1 MTGQSAV
8 TPNTPATGQPTIAG
22 TLETGETLTAATS
35 SISDDNGLANAAF
48 AYQWIHTATDSEAY
62 IPAATAS
69 SYLLSSDDLGHS
81 IKVRVTF
88 TDDDG
93 YTERLTSSA
102 TALVVMPANVAA
114 TGQPTIRGTAEV
126 GETLTAATSAIS
138 DSNGLTNTVFSHQ
151 WVRSA
156 NDSDNDITNATS
168 STYVVTNADVDK
180 AIKVRVS
187 FTDDDE
193 YSETLTSNATTSVP
207 VPAPVIVPPEEPQI
221 AQAAGD
227 AEVPDYWNLIPTGKG
242 LGDRFR
248 LIFLSSTERNATSSS
263 INTYNTWIQT
273 RAAAGHTALTD
284 YSSLFKAVGCTDSQ
298 SARNNTST
306 TFTNSNKGVPIYWVN
321 GNKVADDYE
330 DFYDES
336 WDDEANDKNESGT
349 NGPDTSDVDNYP
361 VTGCDHDGT
370 KAGGSGVQSRA
381 LGSGGSV
388 RLARPNDSGSDNG
401 PLSSINN
408 ISAGSRPMYGLS
420 PVFIVVELSDDA
432 KLSTLVIEG
441 ATNGES
447 ISLSPAFTAN
457 RGNYTATVPN
467 NIDAVS
473 LTATKNESNATVAIT
488 NDDDTNTKN
497 QAELDLIVGD
507 TTLTVT
513 VTAQDG
519 STKTYTITVT
529 RSVAITLVSNTGQTL
544 GNVAAS
550 IQSQPFTTGSHLYG
564 YTLTSVNVGIQGN
577 VGLAITQ
584 LFQIVPNKG
593 NGQPNLSDPTKFIT
607 LTSPASTRQDKIH
620 TFAAP
625 ADTKLAANTT
635 YHLLLVN
642 DTGGL
647 PGNIHLVSSQDEDQ
661 GGAPSWSIGN
671 TRYWKASTSESWSTS
686 SSTIVRMQI
695 NGLNALPST
704 DATLSGLAMEDAT
717 GAETITLSP
726 AFDEDTLTYTA
737 AVANGIHAV
746 TLTATKNHS
755 GAMIAITDDDDANT
769 KNEADLDLSV
779 GANTLTV
786 TVTAEDTSVTET
798 YTITVTR
805 AQDPTVPPT
814 VLPTWSLVP
823 SGLSEGDQFRLLFL
837 SAIRRNGSSS
847 DIADYNTF
855 VQERAAAGHTDI
867 QTYSNRFT
875 AVGCT
880 EAVDARDNT
889 GTTYTNANKGAP
901 IYWLNGNKVADD
913 YEDFYDGDW
922 DDEAAGKNELGTAA
936 YDILQIGNRPLTGCS
951 DDGTEKV
958 TGTDSSAL
966 GNGGDVTVAR
976 PNSSGTGDGPLS
988 SGQKIDKTYTRPMY
1002 ALSQV
1007 FTVTAPADCPT
1018 DATWCT
1024 TMGLQTHRRVV
1035 ADFLPAAWAGR
1046 VHQRRLSF
1054 QYPLAPQIGIRPKV
1068 GLVGKE
1074 YLGTTASG
1082 RRSQR
1087 GVLHHEGF
1095 PPYRVRL
1102 DQPLLG
1108 AFQHKP
1114 QPVQIVQATA
1124 PAQRQPE
1131 VVRHKLPHRLPVP
1144 VG

>member
-1 MTGQSAV
+1 MNELKLKARNAWFAALAMTAIAAILAFTAVMTVSAQSDTPDWRLPVTGLTAVAGDDPGEIIISWDAHTQTTKTLLNYRVAWTPDGEGFKSADRTNWNFHTTGTQHTVTDLDAGATYQVKFRTRYEGNQGSRWTAVVTGQSAV
-8 TPNTPATGQPTIAG
+8 TTNTPATGQPTIAG
-22 TLETGETLTAATS
+22 TVETGETLTAATS
-35 SISDDNGLANAAF
+35 NISDDNGLANAAF

-69 SYLLSSDDLGHS
+69 SYLLNSDDLGHS

-114 TGQPTIRGTAEV
+114 TGQPTITGTAEV
-126 GETLTAATSAIS
+126 RETLTAATSAIS
-138 DSNGLTNTVFSHQ
+138 DSNGITNALFSHQ

-156 NDSDNDITNATS
+156 NGSDNDISNATGS
-168 STYVVTNADVDK
+168 NYVITNADVDK
-180 AIKVRVS
+180 AIKVQVS
-187 FTDDDE
+187 FTDDDG

-227 AEVPDYWNLIPTGKG
+227 AEVPDDWNLIPTGKG

-248 LIFLSSTERNATSSS
+248 LIFLSSTKRNATSSS

-420 PVFIVVELSDDA
+420 PVFIVVEFSDDA

-447 ISLSPAFTAN
+447 ISLSPGFTAN

-488 NDDDTNTKN
+488 DDDDTNTKN
-497 QAELDLIVGD
+497 QADLDLIVGD

-529 RSVAITLVSNTGQTL
+529 RSAAITLVSNTGQTL
-544 GNVAAS
+544 AS
-550 IQSQPFTTGSHLYG
+550 QSTSQQSQPFTTGGNLGG
-564 YTLTSVNVGIQGN
+564 YTLTSVD
-577 VGLAITQ
+577 VGLGGTADSRTR
-584 LFQIVPNKG
+584 LFHIVPNQS
-593 NGQPNLSDPTKFIT
+593 NGQPDLSDSTKFIT
-607 LTSPASTRQDKIH
+607 LTTPSSLSSNSLN
-620 TFAAP
+620 TFTAP
-625 ADTKLAANTT
+625 ANAKLAANTT
-635 YHLLLVN
+635 YHLYLASA
-642 DTGGL
+642 DGGI
-647 PGNIHLVSSQDEDQ
+647 PGNTQRVSSQDEDD
-661 GGAPSWSIGN
+661 GGAPGWSIGN
-671 TRYWKASTSESWSTS
+671 IKYWRSGGSGTWSLNIATM
-686 SSTIVRMQI
+686 VRMQI
-695 NGLNALPST
+695 NGRNALPST
-704 DATLSGLAMEDAT
+704 DAKLSGLAIEGTT
-717 GAETITLSP
+717 GAESITLNP
-726 AFDEDTLTYTA
+726 AFHEDTLTYTA
-737 AVANGIHAV
+737 TAAHSIDAV
-746 TLTATKNHS
+746 TLSATKNHS
-755 GAMIAITDDDDANT
+755 GAMVAITDDDDANT
-769 KNEADLDLSV
+769 KNEADLNLSV

-814 VLPTWSLVP
+814 VLPTWSLIP
-823 SGLSEGDQFRLLFL
+823 SGLSNTGNQFRLLFL
-837 SAIRRNGSSS
+837 SGTKRNGSSS

-855 VQERAAAGHTDI
+855 AQERAAAGHTDI
-867 QTYSNRFT
+867 QAYSNRFT

-880 EAVDARDNT
+880 TAVDARDNT
-889 GTTYTNANKGAP
+889 GTTYTNANKGVP
-901 IYWLNGNKVADD
+901 IYWLDGNKVADE
-913 YEDFYDGDW
+913 YEDFYDGEW
-922 DDEAAGKNELGTAA
+922 DDEAAGKSLSTIFLG
-936 YDILQIGNRPLTGCS
+936 LT
-951 DDGTEKV
+951 
-958 TGTDSSAL
+958 
-966 GNGGDVTVAR
+966 
-976 PNSSGTGDGPLS
+976 P
-988 SGQKIDKTYTRPMY
+988 
-1002 ALSQV
+1002 
-1007 FTVTAPADCPT
+1007 
-1018 DATWCT
+1018 
-1024 TMGLQTHRRVV
+1024 
-1035 ADFLPAAWAGR
+1035 
-1046 VHQRRLSF
+1046 
-1054 QYPLAPQIGIRPKV
+1054 
-1068 GLVGKE
+1068 
-1074 YLGTTASG
+1074 
-1082 RRSQR
+1082 
-1087 GVLHHEGF
+1087 
-1095 PPYRVRL
+1095 
-1102 DQPLLG
+1102 
-1108 AFQHKP
+1108 
-1114 QPVQIVQATA
+1114 
-1124 PAQRQPE
+1124 
-1131 VVRHKLPHRLPVP
+1131 
-1144 VG
+1144 